1 MHSCE
6 AIQLSIDYIENNLD
20 KNLSTKMLAD
30 MVGLS
35 MFYYQRLFCR
45 LVHKPVQEYIKLRR
59 LAHSIELLNIPDKKS
74 SILHLKLDTLVMP
87 TILKHLK
94 NLSVSR
100 QINTE
105 RNVQH

>member
-45 LVHKPVQEYIKLRR
+45 LVHKPVQEYICVAICSDVIPQDDLDIYGY
-59 LAHSIELLNIPDKKS
+59 IEGIYHRHEE
-74 SILHLKLDTLVMP
+74 LHHQTFGRDVYGG
-87 TILKHLK
+87 
-94 NLSVSR
+94 SDG
-100 QINTE
+100 
-105 RNVQH
+105 

>member
-59 LAHSIELLNIPDKKS
+59 LAHSIELLNIPDKKIRLVFLS
-74 SILHLKLDTLVMP
+74 SYCRLIILSSDVHSIKVSKSLLKLL
-87 TILKHLK
+87 
-94 NLSVSR
+94 N
-100 QINTE
+100 ING
-105 RNVQH
+105 